1 MTAPTP
7 DASGRAT
14 SDVATTAP
22 NAASAAAPLLE
33 VRDLRTYFR
42 TDAGVARSVDGV
54 SFTVGAGETVGLV
67 GESGCGKSVTA
78 LSILR
83 LVQPPGRIEPGSS
96 IRFEGRDLVTL
107 PEREMRR
114 VRGNRIAMVFQEP
127 MSALNPVFTVCDQIS
142 DALRTNLG
150 LSKAQARERV
160 VELLSLVGIPSPR
173 KRLDSYVH
181 EFSGG
186 MRQRVM
192 LAMALSCNP
201 GFLIADEPTTAL
213 DVTIQA
219 TILELITG
227 MIERLGM
234 SLLFITHNLGVVA
247 HACDRVGVM
256 YASHIVELGD
266 THEIF
271 ANPQHP
277 YTVGLLNSI
286 PRLDGQ
292 AKYLT
297 PIAGSVCNMMEPPS
311 GCKFHPRC
319 THAMDVCRREIP
331 RLKEVAPGHLAACHL
346 HDRGTA

>member
-1 MTAPTP
+1 MAETVLELDDLTVRFRLRRGDLTA
-7 DASGRAT
+7 
-14 SDVATTAP
+14 
-22 NAASAAAPLLE
+22 
-33 VRDLRTYFR
+33 
-42 TDAGVARSVDGV
+42 VDGV
-54 SFTVGAGETVGLV
+54 SFSIERGQTFGLV
-67 GESGCGKSVTA
+67 GESGSGKSVTA
-78 LSILR
+78 KAIMR
-83 LVQPPGRIEPGSS
+83 LIPDPPGEIPRG
-96 IRFEGRDLVTL
+96 RVLFEGNNILDNSDA
-107 PEREMRR
+107 EMRAL
-114 VRGNRIAMVFQEP
+114 RGRRIAMVFQEP

-150 LSKAQARERV
+150 LSKAEARERV
-160 VELLSLVGIPSPR
+160 VELLSLVGIPSPQ

-201 GFLIADEPTTAL
+201 NFLIADEPTTAL

-266 THEIF
+266 TREIF

-286 PRLDGQ
+286 PRLDGH

-331 RLKEVAPGHLAACHL
+331 RLKEIAPGHLAACHL

>member
-1 MTAPTP
+1 MAETVLELDDLTVRFRLKRGDLTA
-7 DASGRAT
+7 
-14 SDVATTAP
+14 V
-22 NAASAAAPLLE
+22 N
-33 VRDLRTYFR
+33 
-42 TDAGVARSVDGV
+42 GV
-54 SFTVGAGETVGLV
+54 SFGIERGETFGLV
-67 GESGCGKSVTA
+67 GESGSGKSVTA
-78 LSILR
+78 RAIMR
-83 LVQPPGRIEPGSS
+83 LIPQPPGEIERGRIL
-96 IRFEGRDLVTL
+96 FEGENVLDKSDA
-107 PEREMRR
+107 EMREL
-114 VRGNRIAMVFQEP
+114 RGRRIAMVFQEP
-127 MSALNPVFTVCDQIS
+127 MSALNPVFTVHDQIS
-142 DALRTNLG
+142 DALRSNLR
-150 LSKAQARERV
+150 LSKAEARERV
-160 VELLSLVGIPSPR
+160 VELLSLVGIRSPH

-192 LAMALSCNP
+192 LAMALSCSP
-201 GFLIADEPTTAL
+201 SLLIADEPTTAL

-247 HACDRVGVM
+247 HACDSIGVM

-266 THEIF
+266 KREIF

-286 PRLDGQ
+286 PRLDSR

-297 PIAGSVCNMMEPPS
+297 PIEGTVCNMMSPPD

-319 THAMDVCRREIP
+319 AHAMARCREQAP
-331 RLKEVAPGHLAACHL
+331 ALKEVAPGHFAACHL
-346 HDRGTA
+346 HDGS

>member
-1 MTAPTP
+1 MPETVLELDDLTVRFRLRRGDLTA
-7 DASGRAT
+7 
-14 SDVATTAP
+14 V
-22 NAASAAAPLLE
+22 N
-33 VRDLRTYFR
+33 
-42 TDAGVARSVDGV
+42 GV
-54 SFTVGAGETVGLV
+54 SFAIGRGETFGLV
-67 GESGCGKSVTA
+67 GESGSGKSVTA
-78 LSILR
+78 RAIMR
-83 LVQPPGRIEPGSS
+83 LIPDPPGEIQRGRILFGGDNVLDKS
-96 IRFEGRDLVTL
+96 DA
-107 PEREMRR
+107 EMRAL
-114 VRGNRIAMVFQEP
+114 RGSHIAMVFQEP
-127 MSALNPVFTVCDQIS
+127 MSALNPVFTVCEQIS

-150 LSKAQARERV
+150 LSRREARERV
-160 VELLSLVGIPSPR
+160 VELLALVGIPSPQ

-247 HACDRVGVM
+247 HSCDKIGVM
-256 YASHIVELGD
+256 YASHMVELGEKR
-266 THEIF
+266 EIF

-286 PRLDGQ
+286 PRLDIQ
-292 AKYLT
+292 ARHLT

-319 THAMDVCRREIP
+319 AHAMDICRREVP

-346 HDRGTA
+346 HDRGAAA